1 MSESNILKLKNEIN
15 KIINKKEDS
24 ILILFFLTKNTVR
37 LEEIGTKTQNNKFL

>member
-24 ILILFFLTKNTVR
+24 ILILFFLTKNAVKS
-37 LEEIGTKTQNNKFL
+37 EEIGTKTQNNKFL

>member
-24 ILILFFLTKNTVR
+24 ILILFFLTKNTVK